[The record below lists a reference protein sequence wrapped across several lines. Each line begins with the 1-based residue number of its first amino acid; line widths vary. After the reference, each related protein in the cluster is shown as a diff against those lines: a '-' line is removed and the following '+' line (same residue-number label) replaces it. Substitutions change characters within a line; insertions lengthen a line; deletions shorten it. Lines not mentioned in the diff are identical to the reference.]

1 MRSDSD
7 AENLVKVAA
16 RRVAYLPYAADSGIR
31 NRQRR
36 LRPFPPT
43 LKKPSA
49 MHRFF
54 INRPRIFIGLLFGIA
69 VYIFEP
75 WHLRPIQRALLGW
88 DCCMWLYLIL
98 IWIRMAKASAQEVQ
112 RVAEREDE
120 GATAVLTIITT
131 AAVASL
137 AAIVVELS
145 SAKGLG
151 ARAAGVNYI
160 LTAATMIGAWLL
172 IPTIFT
178 LQYARYYHRSDDK
191 TSLKFP
197 EDREDLDYWDFLY
210 FSFTIAVASQTSDVM
225 VCSREARRTA
235 LAQSILSFFFNA
247 AVIGLSVNIAAGLL
261 GS

>member
-1 MRSDSD
+1 MP
-7 AENLVKVAA
+7 NLVKVATPP
-16 RRVAYLPYAADSGIR
+16 RVAYLPCAADRDIR

-36 LRPFPPT
+36 LPP
-43 LKKPSA
+43 LQPIVIA
-49 MHRFF
+49 IHRFL
-54 INRPRIFIGLLFGIA
+54 INRPRIFIGLLFGVA
-69 VYIFEP
+69 VYVFEP

-88 DCCMWLYLIL
+88 DCCMWLYLLL
-98 IWIRMAKASAQEVQ
+98 IWIGMAKASPQEVQ

-120 GATAVLTIITT
+120 GATAVLTILTT

-137 AAIVVELS
+137 AAIVIELS
-145 SAKGLG
+145 SAKGIG
-151 ARAAGVNYI
+151 ARAAGVNYS
-160 LTAATMIGAWLL
+160 LTAATMIGAWFL
-172 IPTIFT
+172 IPTVFT
-178 LQYARYYHRSDDK
+178 LQYARYYHRSDAK

-197 EDREDLDYWDFLY
+197 EERDDPDYWDFLY

-247 AVIGLSVNIAAGLL
+247 AVIGLCVNFAAGLL